1 MAFFHARDR
10 PVKRPILFGLECT
23 LIVCT
28 LETFTLNT
36 SSTAWRISILLT
48 SRSTSKEYLFWDII
62 LLLFSVIIGRIM
74 MS

>member
-1 MAFFHARDR
+1 
-10 PVKRPILFGLECT
+10 VKRPILFGLECT

-36 SSTAWRISILLT
+36 SSTARRISILLALFC
-48 SRSTSKEYLFWDII
+48 TSKEYLLLDII
-62 LLLFSVIIGRIM
+62 LLLFSVMIGRTM